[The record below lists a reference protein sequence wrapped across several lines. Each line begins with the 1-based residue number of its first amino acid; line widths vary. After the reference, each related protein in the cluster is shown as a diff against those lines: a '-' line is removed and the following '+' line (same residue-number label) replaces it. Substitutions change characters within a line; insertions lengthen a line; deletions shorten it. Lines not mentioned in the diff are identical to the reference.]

1 MEFSVVLIKP
11 DGMRKKLVGEIISR
25 LERAKLNL
33 VAIKMVQL
41 TDEILHP
48 WHAHHKDKPFFPD
61 LVEFMKKTPVVA
73 MIWEGEN
80 AVAKIRELC
89 GATDPAKAA
98 PGTIR
103 ADFGGPTVMENII
116 HASDSP
122 ETAEKEKNLI
132 FKKEEI
138 FK

>member
-1 MEFSVVLIKP
+1 MDYSVVLVKP
-11 DGMRKKLVGEIISR
+11 DGMRKKLVGEIINR
-25 LERAKLNL
+25 LEKAGLNL
-33 VAIKMVQL
+33 IAIKMVQL
-41 TDEILHP
+41 TDEILNT
-48 WHAHHKDKPFFPD
+48 WYAHHKDKPFFPE
-61 LVEFMKKTPVVA
+61 LVSFMKQRPIVA
-73 MIWEGEN
+73 MVWEGEN

-89 GATDPAKAA
+89 GATDPKKAA

-138 FK
+138 F